1 MFLRLLIIIP
11 VLLLL
16 AITNRLQDDNTNAF
30 GWTFSGRD
38 WWFKND
44 LNDAAGYIG
53 MTVTYPD
60 IVEAGKY
67 LDVAVTF
74 EYLNNEKA
82 LSDSVIFSD
91 VQVHLSN
98 HSDRDSDEDI
108 KDLAILNS
116 EKLTFPLLRPGEQYS
131 HVFSIYIPDVSE
143 PVGTDAA
150 APRYSSGANQ
160 SQPIL
165 LSNNEYALDWSFSPL
180 FSLGPELRVYNWD
193 SSYYYYEGRIE
204 PEELPPITIIDPS
217 ENQHRNLV
225 IRIQEPYDIITP
237 VNVTIDGGKQ
247 YSVDPNGT
255 KLSFQ
260 PNTVHTVE
268 IPEFIAFPSNE
279 NVRAVFVNWSDGS
292 YHKISG
298 DYPDNANSTIVRQ
311 VNLTKDIEL
320 FAIYKTQYYLDIV
333 SNFDNNPDGEGWHDS
348 GRTVPISVEPMAGV
362 LTLNTF
368 DRWDGDTSGTSP
380 YSSVDMNS
388 PKTIAAHWKFD
399 VALLGGTTG
408 AILSVISFVKLFPQ
422 AIKRFRKSKDESMV
436 VGPV

>member
-1 MFLRLLIIIP
+1 
-11 VLLLL
+11 
-16 AITNRLQDDNTNAF
+16 
-30 GWTFSGRD
+30 
-38 WWFKND
+38 
-44 LNDAAGYIG
+44 
-53 MTVTYPD
+53 
-60 IVEAGKY
+60 
-67 LDVAVTF
+67 
-74 EYLNNEKA
+74 
-82 LSDSVIFSD
+82 
-91 VQVHLSN
+91 
-98 HSDRDSDEDI
+98 
-108 KDLAILNS
+108 
-116 EKLTFPLLRPGEQYS
+116 
-131 HVFSIYIPDVSE
+131 
-143 PVGTDAA
+143 
-150 APRYSSGANQ
+150 
-160 SQPIL
+160 
-165 LSNNEYALDWSFSPL
+165 
-180 FSLGPELRVYNWD
+180 
-193 SSYYYYEGRIE
+193 
-204 PEELPPITIIDPS
+204 
-217 ENQHRNLV
+217 
-225 IRIQEPYDIITP
+225 
-237 VNVTIDGGKQ
+237 
-247 YSVDPNGT
+247 
-255 KLSFQ
+255 
-260 PNTVHTVE
+260 VE